1 MRSVFTLVFLF
12 SALLGYDNFDLYK
25 IKGQNKG
32 PTLLIFAGVH
42 GNEPGGYFAA
52 SILAQHYTI
61 TQGTLWVVPNANK
74 ESILKYRRGINGDL
88 NRKFS
93 KISHIDK
100 DISTIK
106 EIKTL
111 ILDKRVDLI
120 LNLHDGHG
128 FFREKYTNTIFNP
141 GAWGQTCV
149 IDQIKLDQ
157 NSSYYRD
164 LECIAQKV
172 SSKLNKHLLQNHHSF
187 NVRNTKT
194 KKNNNEMQHSLTY
207 FAINNN
213 KPAFAIETSKELKT
227 TAQKVYYQLRA
238 IEAFMQIM
246 GIQYQRDFE
255 LDSESVNDIT
265 KNNGK
270 IVINTKISL
279 NLDNLRKNLRYF
291 PLQSNKNR
299 LYFSHPL
306 GGVVEGNGFIDLY
319 IGHKKISHL
328 STSLFPSEDCEGPFE
343 AIIDGK
349 QQSIHLPSEV
359 NIMSDIVFNAP
370 NEYRLNVIGFSDPRY
385 KNELGITIAKSSLL
399 KRFSLDREKK
409 KYRAE
414 FYKNN
419 AFCGMAI
426 LNYVA
431 RNNE

>member
-1 MRSVFTLVFLF
+1 MRFFYTLLIFFF
-12 SALLGYDNFDLYK
+12 SAFAYENFDLYK
-25 IKGQNKG
+25 INGQEKG
-32 PTLLIFAGVH
+32 PTLLVFGGIH

-52 SILAQHYTI
+52 SILTQHYTI
-61 TQGTLWVVPNANK
+61 TKGTLWVVPNANK

-93 KISHIDK
+93 TISHIDK
-100 DISTIK
+100 DLSTIQ
-106 EIKTL
+106 EIKSL
-111 ILDKRVDLI
+111 ILNKEVELI

-149 IDQIKLDQ
+149 IDQIRLDQ
-157 NSSYYRD
+157 NRSYGD

-172 SSKLNKHLLQNHHSF
+172 SDKLNQHLLQDHHSF

-194 KKNNNEMQHSLTY
+194 KNKNNEMQHSLTY

-246 GIQYQRDFE
+246 GIEYQRDFE
-255 LDSESVNDIT
+255 LDSDNVKKIT

-279 NLDNLRKNLRYF
+279 DLDNLRKNLRYI
-291 PLQSNKNR
+291 PLQSDKNE

-306 GGVVEGNGFIDLY
+306 GGVVEGDGFIDIY

-328 STSLFPSEDCEGPFE
+328 STTAFPPGKCEGPFE
-343 AIIDGK
+343 AIVDGENK
-349 QQSIHLPSEV
+349 SIHLPSEV
-359 NIMSDIVFNAP
+359 KIMSDIVFNAP
-370 NEYRLNVIGFSDPRY
+370 QGYRLNVIGYTDPRY
-385 KNELGITIAKSSLL
+385 KNELGIKIAESSLL
-399 KRFSLDREKK
+399 KHFSIDPEKK
-409 KYRAE
+409 KFRAE
-414 FYKNN
+414 FYKQGS
-419 AFCGMAI
+419 FCGMVI

>member
-1 MRSVFTLVFLF
+1 MRLIFFFYLCTLIV
-12 SALLGYDNFDLYK
+12 SAYETFNLYK
-25 IKGQNKG
+25 SEGLTEG
-32 PTLLIFAGVH
+32 PTLLIFGGIH

-52 SILAQHYTI
+52 SILAKHYTI
-61 TQGTLWVVPNANK
+61 SKGTLLIVPNTNK
-74 ESILKYRRGINGDL
+74 ESILKYKRGINGDL

-93 KISHIDK
+93 QISDVDK
-100 DISTIK
+100 DIKTVK
-106 EIKTL
+106 EIKSL
-111 ILDKRVDLI
+111 ILDKQVDLI

-157 NSSYYRD
+157 NNSFSD
-164 LECIAQKV
+164 LECIAQRV
-172 SSKLNKHLLQNHHSF
+172 SNKLNQHLLQEHHSF

-194 KKNNNEMQHSLTY
+194 KKKKNEMQHSLTY

-227 TAQKVYYQLRA
+227 TSQKVYYQLRA

-246 GIQYQRDFE
+246 GIEYQRDFE
-255 LDSESVNDIT
+255 LDSNNVKSIT
-265 KNNGK
+265 KSNGN
-270 IVINTKISL
+270 IVINTNISL

-291 PLQSNKNR
+291 PLQSNKNE

-306 GGVVEGNGFIDLY
+306 GGVVQGDGFIDLY

-328 STSLFPSEDCEGPFE
+328 TTSPFFVDNCEGPFE
-343 AIIDGK
+343 AKIDGEK
-349 QQSIHLPSEV
+349 KSIHLPSEV
-359 NIMSDIVFNAP
+359 KIMSDIVFNAP
-370 NEYRLNVIGFSDPRY
+370 QGYRLNVIGFTDPRY
-385 KNELGITIAKSSLL
+385 KNELGIRIAKSSLL
-399 KRFSLDREKK
+399 KRFSLDSEEQ

-414 FYKNN
+414 FYKDET
-419 AFCGMAI
+419 FCGMVI